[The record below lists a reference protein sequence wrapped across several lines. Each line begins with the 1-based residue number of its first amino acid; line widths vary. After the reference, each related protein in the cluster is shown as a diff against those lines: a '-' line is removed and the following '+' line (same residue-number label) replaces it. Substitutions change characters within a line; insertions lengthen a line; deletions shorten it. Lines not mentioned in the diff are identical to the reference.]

1 MCVIFNKKNSQEMF
15 RSCSQPKRCK
25 QMWQKEENF
34 IRADPLWLN
43 KAKST
48 DIKVQDYVTGT
59 YYKAT
64 C

>member
-1 MCVIFNKKNSQEMF
+1 MYISQEMF
-15 RSCSQPKRCK
+15 RFLSQPKRFK

-64 C
+64 W